1 MAEVSGAPAE
11 RAASI
16 LAVDDSRDG
25 LRLLA
30 RLLSEQGFQVRPV
43 LDGAAALAAAAL
55 EVPDLVLLD
64 LQMPGMDGL
73 MTIRH
78 IRTHADPV
86 VASTRIIAV
95 TALAMAGDRER
106 CLAAGANEYIS
117 KPVNLKELKQM
128 IESQLGKL

>member
-1 MAEVSGAPAE
+1 LMD
-11 RAASI
+11 I
-16 LAVDDSRDG
+16 
-25 LRLLA
+25 
-30 RLLSEQGFQVRPV
+30 
-43 LDGAAALAAAAL
+43 
-55 EVPDLVLLD
+55 
-64 LQMPGMDGL
+64 QMPGMDGL